1 MNSIGQLM
9 GVEVSVGNDSFDVG
23 QAKRLLGDIA
33 LGPRGCPCRNPISF
47 VDQDNAW
54 VGYQDRETN
63 LESTVRQRNSEK
75 RMRMPVLSMLADV
88 EKSYFAIIRKPFLER
103 PRIDLISHGRGA
115 ASLLANVCLDCDS
128 RTDR

>member
-1 MNSIGQLM
+1 MALPLDKFSECFARNVDSGIEPIAGSAPSVLAAAKN
-9 GVEVSVGNDSFDVG
+9 VEVLIPNCVGPS
-23 QAKRLLGDIA
+23 
-33 LGPRGCPCRNPISF
+33 GCPCPNPISF
-47 VDQDNAW
+47 VDQDNAYGW

-103 PRIDLISHGRGA
+103 PRIDLISHG
-115 ASLLANVCLDCDS
+115 
-128 RTDR
+128 